1 MYKGSDQIYAHKRP
15 KKRGI
20 FILGN
25 PKFLLAGNVV
35 HIVQFSLYI
44 LLEVP
49 DFQKLNFK
57 QIYDKIK
64 RNIKAEIS
72 WKNKINVLKPIL
84 KKQIYTTY

>member
-35 HIVQFSLYI
+35 RIVQFSLYI

-49 DFQKLNFK
+49 DFQNSILNK
-57 QIYDKIK
+57 YMTKYKEIK
-64 RNIKAEIS
+64 RQRLAERT
-72 WKNKINVLKPIL
+72 K
-84 KKQIYTTY
+84 